1 MAAGLGFKDFV
12 TGEVLTAADVDGYLM
27 QNIWVFANA
36 TARDAAVTSPQE
48 GNACYLKDTDA
59 VMTYSGSAWV
69 AVGGGATSLGYAAG
83 KNKIIN
89 GDFGVWQRGT
99 SFTPSAAW
107 NYNADRFAMYCA
119 GSGHTPVVSRQT
131 FTPGTAPVAGYEGL
145 YFWRYSQAAA
155 GSGNTTNN
163 VAQRIE
169 NVQTYAGQQ
178 VTISFWGKADAA
190 RTVTS
195 EFYQEFGSGGSAGVT
210 TSIGSH
216 SFTTSWQRFTATVTV
231 PSISGKTIGTNSYLT
246 LQFILPTGVA
256 QTIDFWGVQVEAG
269 STATAFQTATG
280 TIQGELAA
288 CQRYYMRTSNG
299 NVYGNYSSG
308 LAYSTTNSYSP
319 VRLPVTMRTIPT
331 SVDYSTLA
339 LFDGVTFSTVTSL
352 TLSSNQ
358 NTTDTAL
365 LIPVV
370 ASGLTQY
377 RPYFLVNNNS
387 TSGYVGLSAEL

>member
-1 MAAGLGFKDFV
+1 MATTTPNFGWPVPTSTDLVKNGATAIEGLGDAIDASLLDLKGGTTGQVLAKATNTDMDF
-12 TGEVLTAADVDGYLM
+12 
-27 QNIWVFANA
+27 
-36 TARDAAVTSPQE
+36 S
-48 GNACYLKDTDA
+48 
-59 VMTYSGSAWV
+59 WV
-69 AVGGGATSLGYAAG
+69 AGASVPTSLGFASG

-89 GDFGVWQRGT
+89 GDFGIWQRGT

-131 FTPGTAPVAGYEGL
+131 FTAGTAPVAGYEGL

-169 NVQTYAGQQ
+169 NVQTFANQQ
-178 VTISFWGKADAA
+178 VTVSFWGKADAS

-231 PSISGKTIGTNSYLT
+231 PSISGKTVGTNSYLT

-256 QTIDFWGVQVEAG
+256 QTIDIWGVQVEAG

-288 CQRYYMRTSNG
+288 CQRYYFRNGTGAGYQPMGFGLASSSTNGMIMINFPVPMRTSPTSIDFSTLQVNDTTVG
-299 NVYGNYSSG
+299 TAVSAVAYSG
-308 LAYSTTNSYSP
+308 LEYGTMSAVVNATCSGMTTFRPVKLIASNSTT
-319 VRLPVTMRTIPT
+319 
-331 SVDYSTLA
+331 
-339 LFDGVTFSTVTSL
+339 
-352 TLSSNQ
+352 
-358 NTTDTAL
+358 
-365 LIPVV
+365 
-370 ASGLTQY
+370 
-377 RPYFLVNNNS
+377 
-387 TSGYVGLSAEL
+387 GYLGFSAEL

>member
-1 MAAGLGFKDFV
+1 LAIRTLGDAIDASLVDLKGGTTGQVLAKASNTDMDFTWSAGASV
-12 TGEVLTAADVDGYLM
+12 
-27 QNIWVFANA
+27 
-36 TARDAAVTSPQE
+36 P
-48 GNACYLKDTDA
+48 
-59 VMTYSGSAWV
+59 
-69 AVGGGATSLGYAAG
+69 TSLGFAAG

-89 GDFGVWQRGT
+89 GDFGIWQRGT

-119 GSGHTPVVSRQT
+119 GSGHTPVVSRET
-131 FTPGTAPVAGYEGL
+131 FTPGTAPVSGYEGQ

-169 NVQTYAGQQ
+169 NVQTFANQQ
-178 VTISFWGKADAA
+178 VTVSFWGKADAS

-231 PSISGKTIGTNSYLT
+231 PSISGKTIGTSSYLT

-269 STATAFQTATG
+269 SVATAFQTATG

-288 CQRYYMRTSNG
+288 CQRYFQVIAVSQAWGTW
-299 NVYGNYSSG
+299 
-308 LAYSTTNSYSP
+308 YSTTDAALMAG
-319 VRLPVTMRTIPT
+319 LPVAMRVTPT
-331 SVDYSTLA
+331 A
-339 LFDGVTFSTVTSL
+339 TFSTNYTNAIVEVGVTDRTPTSYSAYK
-352 TLSSNQ
+352 TSNQ
-358 NTTDTAL
+358 AFSFLANGMTTSATIRQGAVYIGPNHL
-365 LIPVV
+365 
-370 ASGLTQY
+370 
-377 RPYFLVNNNS
+377 
-387 TSGYVGLSAEL
+387 LSAEL

>member
-1 MAAGLGFKDFV
+1 VGNDGETLVADSSTSTGLRYV
-12 TGEVLTAADVDGYLM
+12 E
-27 QNIWVFANA
+27 N
-36 TARDAAVTSPQE
+36 
-48 GNACYLKDTDA
+48 
-59 VMTYSGSAWV
+59 
-69 AVGGGATSLGYAAG
+69 YAAG

-99 SFTPSAAW
+99 SFTPTAAW

-131 FTPGTAPVAGYEGL
+131 FTPGTAPVSGYEGQ

-169 NVQTYAGQQ
+169 NVQTFANQQ
-178 VTISFWGKADAA
+178 VTVSFWGKADAS

-231 PSISGKTIGTNSYLT
+231 PSISGKTIGTSSYLT

-269 STATAFQTATG
+269 SVATAFQTATG

-288 CQRYYMRTSNG
+288 CYRYYYRQTNPNSSSDAMMPTGFAVATTQANMWMPAPVSMR
-299 NVYGNYSSG
+299 
-308 LAYSTTNSYSP
+308 
-319 VRLPVTMRTIPT
+319 VTPT
-331 SVDYSTLA
+331 SLDSA
-339 LFDGVTFSTVTSL
+339 NIRFFDGVNAFTPTISNASTSEKILAIAGVT
-352 TLSSNQ
+352 
-358 NTTDTAL
+358 
-365 LIPVV
+365 
-370 ASGLTQY
+370 SGLTQF
-377 RPYFLVNNNS
+377 RPYYAIASTAANASFL
-387 TSGYVGLSAEL
+387 GWSAEL

>member
-1 MAAGLGFKDFV
+1 MTFNRNGVDQGAVSKRTVTAKGDLLVGTGNSIVSILPAGASGEQIVADSSTS
-12 TGEVLTAADVDGYLM
+12 TGLRY
-27 QNIWVFANA
+27 Q
-36 TARDAAVTSPQE
+36 
-48 GNACYLKDTDA
+48 GNF
-59 VMTYSGSAWV
+59 
-69 AVGGGATSLGYAAG
+69 AAG

-99 SFTPSAAW
+99 SFTPTAAW

-131 FTPGTAPVAGYEGL
+131 FTPGTAPVSGYEGQ

-169 NVQTYAGQQ
+169 NVQTFANQQ
-178 VTISFWGKADAA
+178 VTVSFWGKADAS

-269 STATAFQTATG
+269 SVATAFQTATG

-288 CQRYYMRTSNG
+288 CQRYYYRANATGSYSRFGLGQATGATTVTCVVPFPVVMRTRPTALEQ
-299 NVYGNYSSG
+299 SG
-308 LAYSTTNSYSP
+308 TASHYAAVNAGAS
-319 VRLPVTMRTIPT
+319 
-331 SVDYSTLA
+331 STLA
-339 LFDGVTFSTVTSL
+339 GTSVPTFDSANTQTATVTFTVSTGLVAGNASQCTDNNTSSAYL
-352 TLSSNQ
+352 
-358 NTTDTAL
+358 
-365 LIPVV
+365 
-370 ASGLTQY
+370 GW
-377 RPYFLVNNNS
+377 
-387 TSGYVGLSAEL
+387 SAEL